1 MEHYTILET
10 HSIEMFTIHILDNGI
25 VHVEVAGDSVVD
37 VKHLKAQYEFFRSRY
52 DGKTKF
58 CILVES
64 GYDSTVTKEA
74 REYTTLPETNA
85 MTLATAVVVKSLAE
99 RLIINFIIN
108 VISRQA
114 MTLRL
119 FDAKES
125 AMKWLL
131 LQKENASSGGQSKQT
146 KQTKQDKL
154 SSCL

>member
-25 VHVEVAGDSVVD
+25 THVEVAGDTVVD
-37 VKHLKAQYEFFRSRY
+37 VKHLKAQYEFFKSRY

-64 GYDSTVTKEA
+64 GYDSTLTKEA
-74 REYTTLPETNA
+74 REYTSQPETNA

-108 VISRQA
+108 IISRQA

-119 FDAKES
+119 FDTRES

-131 LQKENASSGGQSKQT
+131 SQKETSAPTRQS